1 MGRFDFVLT
10 GSSGYADHERRVVR
24 AAAEAGVRSAVWL
37 DHWVNYPVRFDVLP
51 DELWVCDE
59 HAARI
64 ARAQLPG
71 PPVKVMGNPYVEDL
85 AAAIRALGSA
95 PGERVLYVTEPTAR
109 LAALVTGDPLGWGYD
124 ERGALRAY
132 LERDPPGTI
141 RLRPH
146 PSEPVDKY
154 ADLVAEFGLQLSS
167 GTLAEDIAWAGTVVG
182 CDSMAMVIA
191 LAAGR
196 RVVSVIPPGGKPL
209 SLPFAEIERLY
220 ADGQA

>member
-1 MGRFDFVLT
+1 
-10 GSSGYADHERRVVR
+10 VR
-24 AAAEAGVRSAVWL
+24 AARAAGVRSAVWL

-59 HAARI
+59 PAARI
-64 ARAQLPG
+64 AREQLPG

-85 AAAIRALGSA
+85 AAEIRAHERPRG
-95 PGERVLYVTEPTAR
+95 PGERVLYVTEPTSR

-124 ERGALRAY
+124 ERGALRGY
-132 LERDPPGTI
+132 LERCSPATV

-146 PSEPVDKY
+146 PSEPAEKY
-154 ADLVAEFGLQLSS
+154 ADVVAEFGLQLSS
-167 GTLAEDIAWAGTVVG
+167 GTLAEDIAWARTVVG
-182 CDSMAMVIA
+182 CDSMAMVVA

-209 SLPFAEIERLY
+209 SLPFSEIRRLY
-220 ADGQA
+220 GDGQA